1 MLNTLLAQRNISVYQ
16 LSKRTGVPYTTLL
29 DLVSGKTD
37 IQNVSSGTLY
47 RLSVELGVSME
58 ELLIERATTNRF
70 YLSNDGCMVTIQ
82 AVNKTFTYR
91 GPKNLNGFRNIVAV
105 RNHVIYADVYFTD
118 DNNRIYVEEDYIDL
132 KDVFEGNEE
141 LLSSPYEV
149 TIGRMGESKT
159 KYLTENSLL
168 VSDGMAIMLGDNG
181 TNDTVVE
188 IYNLK
193 RNQEKTL
200 LRLKDYAVLS
210 SNMKSQ
216 MQTRAIEAAK
226 RNIVLILQESR
237 ERQHA

>member
-1 MLNTLLAQRNISVYQ
+1 MIWKV
-16 LSKRTGVPYTTLL
+16 KMG
-29 DLVSGKTD
+29 
-37 IQNVSSGTLY
+37 
-47 RLSVELGVSME
+47 
-58 ELLIERATTNRF
+58 
-70 YLSNDGCMVTIQ
+70 
-82 AVNKTFTYR
+82 
-91 GPKNLNGFRNIVAV
+91 
-105 RNHVIYADVYFTD
+105 
-118 DNNRIYVEEDYIDL
+118 
-132 KDVFEGNEE
+132 
-141 LLSSPYEV
+141 
-149 TIGRMGESKT
+149 MGESKT

-200 LRLKDYAVLS
+200 LRLKDYTVLS